1 MIYMHN
7 VHKAIVVVVAL
18 VVIVNIVVVVA
29 LVVVN
34 NTLVLLDLCAFLS
47 TINSINCTSCARKLS
62 LACDSN

>member
-18 VVIVNIVVVVA
+18 VVIVNIVVVVVA

-34 NTLVLLDLCAFLS
+34 NTLVLLDLCAISLNNKFNKLHKLRPQ
-47 TINSINCTSCARKLS
+47 IVSCLRF
-62 LACDSN
+62 

>member
-1 MIYMHN
+1 MHN
-7 VHKAIVVVVAL
+7 VHKAIVVVAL
-18 VVIVNIVVVVA
+18 VVIVNIVVIVAVA

-34 NTLVLLDLCAFLS
+34 NTHVLLDLCAFLS